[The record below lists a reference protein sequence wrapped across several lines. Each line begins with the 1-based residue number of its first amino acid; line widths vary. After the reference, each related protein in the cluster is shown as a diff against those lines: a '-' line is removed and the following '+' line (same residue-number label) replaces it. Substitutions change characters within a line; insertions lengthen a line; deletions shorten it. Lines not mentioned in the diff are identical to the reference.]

1 MEMIC
6 FASSTA
12 VIYSGHQDLLFSHK
26 YTDMLKVQDSQ
37 TQSQEAAFVKP
48 DTTTDSPSNSFL
60 SNTTFPFLFFLP
72 LKCK

>member
-6 FASSTA
+6 FASFTA
-12 VIYSGHQDLLFSHK
+12 VIYSGHQDLFSHK

-48 DTTTDSPSNSFL
+48 DATTDSPTFL
-60 SNTTFPFLFFLP
+60 SNTENVRYEY
-72 LKCK
+72 K